1 MTLLEPTPEIVRERS
16 LPVLETAR
24 LVLRAPSLADAETLA
39 TLVNDRRI
47 AEMTTRIPY
56 PTRSRIR
63 RRSSPGSTAATARPS
78 TWSPRATAPSSA
90 PAGSRGGPDNSPSSA
105 IGWACPIGATATP
118 PKPRAP

>member
-16 LPVLETAR
+16 LPILETAR

-56 PTRSRIR
+56 PNRPTISQPSLAGCNR
-63 RRSSPGSTAATARPS
+63 GAAGTAILAPPRDATTLAAWGTAR
-78 TWSPRATAPSSA
+78 
-90 PAGSRGGPDNSPSSA
+90 GP
-105 IGWACPIGATATP
+105 GP
-118 PKPRAP
+118 PPD